1 MKTRYVYPVSIAVF
15 AALVTI
21 TCSAMLIAAAKID
34 PRLASM
40 RKAWIEPVD
49 ELGNDRLV
57 AACLADRLHTMTPM
71 ERVATKDEAEVVLR
85 VTAHLTSG
93 AKRVL
98 LGSMGG
104 TPSAHLWATLPD
116 GTKLWDDGAK
126 YRRGTGTIG
135 LAADPVCGL
144 ANGLLNAL
152 REAMQ
157 KARDK
162 K

>member
-1 MKTRYVYPVSIAVF
+1 MLKILRTAVLTVIA
-15 AALVTI
+15 I
-21 TCSAMLIAAAKID
+21 TYATHLIAAEKID
-34 PRLASM
+34 PRLATL

-49 ELGNDRLV
+49 ELGDDRLV
-57 AACLADRLHTMTPM
+57 ATCLADRLNTLTPM
-71 ERVATKDEAEVVLR
+71 TSVAARDEADVVLH

-104 TPSAHLWATLPD
+104 TPSAHLEATLPD

-126 YRRGTGTIG
+126 YRRGNGAIG
-135 LAADPVCGL
+135 LAAGPACGL

-152 REAMQ
+152 RDAMQ
-157 KARDK
+157 KSRDTK
-162 K
+162 